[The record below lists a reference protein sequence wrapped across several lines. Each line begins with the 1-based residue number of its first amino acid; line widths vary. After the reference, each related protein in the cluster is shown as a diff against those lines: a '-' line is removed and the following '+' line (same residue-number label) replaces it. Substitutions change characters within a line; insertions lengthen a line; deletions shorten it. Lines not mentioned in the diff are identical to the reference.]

1 MSEHIK
7 LKKLQSLLKDM
18 GGVAVAFS
26 GGVDSTFL
34 LNVAHQTLGDKTVAI
49 TAVSELYPARET
61 EEARKFAADNE
72 MEKLLQPDMREAI
85 YSKIKQVGFT
95 YVSLDLKG
103 YRTGSMNETILKI
116 T

>member
-7 LKKLQSLLKDM
+7 LKKLQSSLKDM

-49 TAVSELYPARET
+49 TAVSDLYLPAKQKKRV
-61 EEARKFAADNE
+61 N
-72 MEKLLQPDMREAI
+72 LLPIERFVTL
-85 YSKIKQVGFT
+85 ST
-95 YVSLDLKG
+95 
-103 YRTGSMNETILKI
+103 R
-116 T
+116 